1 METLR
6 TGEPL
11 LGVLMGVRLA
21 GGGTRSISINT
32 QPLRDGHSGPL
43 QGVVCSFQD
52 ITARRTHE
60 ATIRASEAR
69 FRGLS
74 AQAPVGIFLAGPDG
88 EFQYVNETW
97 SEITGVG
104 PTYALGGG
112 WTDALHPEDRKAVA
126 AAWGEATR
134 SGAPYRGEFRFL
146 RPDGQVRWVLTTARI
161 LADDTGR
168 VSGFVGCVNDITER
182 RALEEE
188 REQFFEVALDLL
200 CVADLDA
207 GFLRVSRSF
216 ELTLGWTREELLGR
230 PFLDLVHP
238 EDLAATDEA
247 LRHLA
252 EGHTTAGFEARYRCK
267 DGSWKWLAWRAPPPA
282 PGPRV
287 LHAVARDVSAQ
298 KRESER
304 LVRMAESDPLTA
316 APGSAADAA

>member
-1 METLR
+1 M
-6 TGEPL
+6 
-11 LGVLMGVRLA
+11 
-21 GGGTRSISINT
+21 
-32 QPLRDGHSGPL
+32 
-43 QGVVCSFQD
+43 
-52 ITARRTHE
+52 
-60 ATIRASEAR
+60 
-69 FRGLS
+69 
-74 AQAPVGIFLAGPDG
+74 
-88 EFQYVNETW
+88 
-97 SEITGVG
+97 
-104 PTYALGGG
+104 
-112 WTDALHPEDRKAVA
+112 
-126 AAWGEATR
+126 
-134 SGAPYRGEFRFL
+134 
-146 RPDGQVRWVLTTARI
+146 
-161 LADDTGR
+161 
-168 VSGFVGCVNDITER
+168 GCVNDITER

-267 DGSWKWLAWRAPPPA
+267 DGSWRWLAWRAPPPA
-282 PGPRV
+282 PGSRV

-304 LVRMAESDPLTA
+304 LVRMAESDPLTGA
-316 APGSAADAA
+316 ANRSRLQQAVLDAIACSERSGTAFAVLFADPGPVQGAQRPPRSRRGRQGPPGGRPAVAPARAGERRRGPCRGRRVRVVLEGVKSRQAAEEVAVKLIRALGEPMQTVPSAPRVGVSIGVALWPEDGSSAATLLQLADRAMYQMKRAPTGVAAGAA